1 MIGLQSKL
9 DIIPALTESNQTLRF
24 EKEKVDQL
32 LEKALHRV
40 KELEPLQDKL
50 KELEER
56 EEKSQNLIKALKT
69 DGFQWKQ
76 KATQLTEL
84 NKKLSPEELKR
95 LETDNGKLNKQVQ
108 NMQNN
113 IKQQAT
119 QVNVS
124 LTCYF

>member
-32 LEKALHRV
+32 LEKALQRV

-50 KELEER
+50 KELEKR

-69 DGFQWKQ
+69 DSFQWKQ